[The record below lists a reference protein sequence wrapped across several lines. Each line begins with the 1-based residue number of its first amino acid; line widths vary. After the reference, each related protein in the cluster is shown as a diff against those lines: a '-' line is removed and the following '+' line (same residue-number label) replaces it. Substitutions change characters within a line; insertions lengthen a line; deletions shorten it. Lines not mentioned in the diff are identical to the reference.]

1 MLKAGIMPSTHGTE
15 PQADGTF
22 ADPPEAMRNLV
33 IVQFDAARGRLVEYY
48 VITKDRP
55 SPSSLFQILK
65 RL

>member
-1 MLKAGIMPSTHGTE
+1 MPSTHGTE

-55 SPSSLFQILK
+55 SPSSLF
-65 RL
+65 